1 MSVGNSGS
9 YAMCV
14 NFDCNLKR
22 DLLRIIKSIK
32 MKKLLLLIAF
42 LFGFTV
48 FAQSTEFSITG
59 KVIDSKTKQPL
70 PYATIIL
77 VLSSEKTKK
86 VSTDDQG
93 NYLLKNTSGNYQ
105 LKVEFMSYKTHTTN
119 NFELNQDLV
128 QNISLEEDINQLDE
142 VNVIAEK
149 SGVELKLDKKVFNV
163 GKDILSRGGSANDI
177 LNNVPSVNV
186 DVAGVVSLR
195 GNNSVTVLING
206 KPSMLTNNNGLSQ
219 ISSANIE
226 KVEVITNPS
235 AAYEAQG
242 GGGII
247 NIVLKK
253 NSIKGFNASV
263 QGGIGNPTN
272 YNMNANVSYKT
283 EKINLFSNLGY
294 RDMNIYAWN
303 KQYQRNFNNGVTT
316 ILNQNDDI
324 KRSDNT
330 TSIYIGG
337 DYYINDKNTLTGSYY
352 HSKNKSTDI
361 IKYNYNYSDMMNKTD
376 SIISRSQKY
385 EEPQIYNALELNYV
399 KTFDKKDKKWTS
411 SLQYVFWNDDENQYI
426 DQQRIYPDESPVSNL
441 YTNDIESSNDIFIKS
456 DFVNPINENS
466 KIEMGIR
473 SDLRAIRSDYYTILD
488 DVLQNQFTNKL
499 KYDENLYS
507 AYFQFSSKIK
517 RFNYLL
523 GLRSELSDIK
533 ISDTKNT
540 FNNAKNYINL
550 FPTVH
555 LVYNLTPKTDFQLSY
570 SKRINRPRFWQL
582 NPFSGLSDLRNL
594 TVGNPD
600 LDPMFINSFELTV
613 LTKSGKFSLNPSVYY
628 QHTNNFFEYIVERT
642 SENYFI
648 NTPVNLGTENRYG
661 AEVSATYNPTKWLR
675 LSLDFNYYAFK
686 QEGSYKDVSYN
697 AKDQT
702 WLSSF
707 RSIIKFPKIISGDF
721 SFRYRGKNQGV
732 QTLTQAQYSANLGLS
747 KDFFG
752 DKMSVTL
759 NVNNLFDSQIR
770 KRETITSSYYLQSEY
785 KTQGRYVNLTV
796 IYRFNRNKTEAD
808 RLPDNM

>member
-1 MSVGNSGS
+1 
-9 YAMCV
+9 
-14 NFDCNLKR
+14 
-22 DLLRIIKSIK
+22 
-32 MKKLLLLIAF
+32 MKPFQLLLALF
-42 LFGFTV
+42 FGFAS
-48 FAQSTEFSITG
+48 FAQSTEFTIKG
-59 KVIDSKTKQPL
+59 KVIDAATKQPL
-70 PYATIIL
+70 PYVTVIL
-77 VLSSEKTKK
+77 LSSSQK
-86 VSTDDQG
+86 VKETAADENG
-93 NYLLKNTSGNYQ
+93 NYVFKNISGNYQ
-105 LKVEFMSYKTHTTN
+105 VKAAFLSYKTFTTET
-119 NFELNQDLV
+119 FKLNQDLV
-128 QNISLEEDINQLDE
+128 QNISLEEEMNQLEE
-142 VNVIAEK
+142 VNVVAEK
-149 SGVELKLDKKVFNV
+149 SAVELKLDKKVFNV

-195 GNNSVTVLING
+195 GNSGVTVLING
-206 KPSMLTNNNGLSQ
+206 KPSILAANNGLSQ
-219 ISSANIE
+219 ISAANIE

-247 NIVLKK
+247 NIILKK
-253 NSIKGFNASV
+253 NSLKGFNGSLQA
-263 QGGIGNPTN
+263 GIGHPEN

-283 EKINLFSNLGY
+283 EKINLFGNLGY
-294 RDMNIYAWN
+294 RELNIYGYN
-303 KQYQRNFNNGVTT
+303 KQFQRNVNNGVTSF
-316 ILNQNDDI
+316 LNQYDDN
-324 KRSDNT
+324 KRSNAT
-330 TSIYIGG
+330 TNIYIGG

-352 HSKNKSTDI
+352 RSKNTNRENI
-361 IKYNYNYSDMMNKTD
+361 QYNYNYSDVNNAAD

-385 EEPQIYNALELNYV
+385 VEPQIYNVLELNYA

-411 SLQYVFWNDDENQYI
+411 SLQYVFWNDNENQYI
-426 DQQRIYPDESPVSNL
+426 DQQRTFPDQSPVSNL

-456 DFVNPINENS
+456 DFVNPISENS

-488 DVLQNQFTNKL
+488 EVLQNQFTNKL

-507 AYFQFSSKIK
+507 AYFQFGSKIK

-533 ISDTKNT
+533 ISDRKNT
-540 FNNAKNYINL
+540 FNNSKNYINL

-555 LVYNLTPKTDFQLSY
+555 LVYNLTSKTDLQLSY

-600 LDPMFINSFELTV
+600 LNPMYTDSFEFTV
-613 LTKSGKFSLNPSVYY
+613 LAKPGKFSINPSIYY
-628 QHTNNFFEYIVERT
+628 KHTTNFFEYIVERT
-642 SENYFI
+642 DNNYFI

-661 AEVSATYNPTKWLR
+661 AEVAATYNPTNWLR
-675 LSLDFNYYAFK
+675 LSLDFNYYHFK
-686 QEGSYKDVSYN
+686 QEGEYKGVQYN
-697 AKDQT
+697 SENQT

-707 RSIIKFPKIISGDF
+707 RSVIKFPKIISGDF

-732 QTLTQAQYSANLGLS
+732 QTLTEAQYSANLGLS
-747 KDFFG
+747 KDFLQE
-752 DKMSVTL
+752 KMSVTV

-770 KRETITSSYYLQSEY
+770 KSQTKTASYDLESEF
-785 KTQGRYVNLTV
+785 KPQGRYINLTV

-808 RLPDNM
+808 RLPSSM

>member
-1 MSVGNSGS
+1 
-9 YAMCV
+9 
-14 NFDCNLKR
+14 
-22 DLLRIIKSIK
+22 
-32 MKKLLLLIAF
+32 MKQFTLLITLF
-42 LFGFTV
+42 LGFAA
-48 FAQSTEFSITG
+48 FAQSTEFTIRG

-77 VLSSEKTKK
+77 LSNSQKTKE
-86 VSTDDQG
+86 VSSDENG
-93 NYLLKNTSGNYQ
+93 NYILKSTSGNYQ
-105 LKVEFMSYKTHTTN
+105 LKVEFMSYKTFKTD
-119 NFELNQDLV
+119 NFQIDKDLV
-128 QNISLEEDINQLDE
+128 QNISLDENINQLEE
-142 VNVIAEK
+142 VNVVAQK
-149 SGVELKLDKKVFNV
+149 SAVELKLDKKVFNV

-186 DVAGVVSLR
+186 DITGVVSLR
-195 GNNSVTVLING
+195 GNNSVTVLIDG
-206 KPSMLTNNNGLSQ
+206 KPSMLAANNGLSQ
-219 ISSANIE
+219 ISAANIE

-247 NIVLKK
+247 NIILKK
-253 NSIKGFNASV
+253 NSMQGFNGSLQA
-263 QGGIGNPTN
+263 GIGNPEN
-272 YNMNANVSYKT
+272 YNMNANVSFKT

-294 RDMNIYAWN
+294 RELNIYGYD
-303 KQYQRNFNNGVTT
+303 KQFQRNINNGVTT
-316 ILNQNDDI
+316 ILNQYNDN
-324 KRSDNT
+324 KGNYST
-330 TSIYIGG
+330 VSLYFGG

-352 HSKNKSTDI
+352 RSKNTNRENT
-361 IKYNYNYSDMMNKTD
+361 KYNYNYSDVNNVTD
-376 SIISRSQKY
+376 SIILRNQKY
-385 EEPQIYNALELNYV
+385 AEPQIYNVLELNYS

-411 SLQYVFWNDDENQYI
+411 NLQYVFWNDNENQYI
-426 DQQRIYPDESPVSNL
+426 NQQTMYPNQSDVSNL

-488 DVLQNQFTNKL
+488 EMLQDQFTNKL

-507 AYFQFSSKIK
+507 AYFQFGSKIK

-533 ISDTKNT
+533 ISDRKNT

-555 LVYNLTPKTDFQLSY
+555 LVYNLTAKTDLQLSY

-582 NPFSGLSDLRNL
+582 NPFSGLSDMRNL

-600 LDPMFINSFELTV
+600 LNPMFTDSFEFTV
-613 LTKSGKFSLNPSVYY
+613 LAKPGKFSINPSIYY
-628 QHTNNFFEYIVERT
+628 KHTTNFFEYILERT
-642 SENYFI
+642 DENYFI

-661 AEVSATYNPTKWLR
+661 AEVSTTYNPTNWLR
-675 LSLDFNYYAFK
+675 LSLDFNYYRFK
-686 QEGSYKDVSYN
+686 QEGSYKNVSYN
-697 AKDQT
+697 AEDQT
-702 WLSSF
+702 WLSNF
-707 RSIIKFPKIISGDF
+707 RSVLKFPKIISADF

-732 QTLTQAQYSANLGLS
+732 QTLTEAQYLANIGIS
-747 KDFFG
+747 KDFLA
-752 DKMSVTL
+752 DKMSVTV

-770 KRETITSSYYLQSEY
+770 KRETTTPSYYLQSES
-785 KTQGRYVNLTV
+785 KSQGRYVNLTV
-796 IYRFNRNKTEAD
+796 IYRFNRTKSDKD
-808 RLPDNM
+808 RLPENM

>member
-1 MSVGNSGS
+1 
-9 YAMCV
+9 
-14 NFDCNLKR
+14 
-22 DLLRIIKSIK
+22 
-32 MKKLLLLIAF
+32 MKPFKLLIAL
-42 LFGFTV
+42 LFGFAA
-48 FAQSTEFSITG
+48 FAQSPEFTIKG
-59 KVIDSKTKQPL
+59 KVVDAKTKQPL
-70 PYATIIL
+70 PYVTITL
-77 VLSSEKTKK
+77 LSSSQK
-86 VSTDDQG
+86 VKETASDENG
-93 NYLLKNTSGNYQ
+93 NYILKSVSGNYQ
-105 LKVEFMSYKTHTTN
+105 LKVEFMSFKT
-119 NFELNQDLV
+119 FISESFKMNQDLV
-128 QNISLEEDINQLDE
+128 QNISLEEEVHQLEE
-142 VNVIAEK
+142 VNVVAEK
-149 SGVELKLDKKVFNV
+149 SAVELKLDKKVFNV

-206 KPSMLTNNNGLSQ
+206 KPSILAANNGLSQ
-219 ISSANIE
+219 ISAANIE

-247 NIVLKK
+247 NIILKK
-253 NSIKGFNASV
+253 NSLKGFNGSLQA
-263 QGGIGNPTN
+263 GIGNPEN

-294 RDMNIYAWN
+294 RELNVYGYN
-303 KQYQRNFNNGVTT
+303 KQFQRNSSNGVTS
-316 ILNQNDDI
+316 ILNQYDDN
-324 KRSDNT
+324 KRNYST
-330 TSIYIGG
+330 VSLYFGG

-352 HSKNKSTDI
+352 RSKNTNRENTQ
-361 IKYNYNYSDMMNKTD
+361 YNYNYSDVNNAAD

-385 EEPQIYNALELNYV
+385 VEPQIYNVLELNYA

-411 SLQYVFWNDDENQYI
+411 SLQYVFWNDNENQYI
-426 DQQRIYPDESPVSNL
+426 DQQRTFPDQSPVSNL

-456 DFVNPINENS
+456 DFVNPISENS

-488 DVLQNQFTNKL
+488 DMLQEQFTNKL

-507 AYFQFSSKIK
+507 AYFQFGSKIK

-533 ISDTKNT
+533 ISDRKNT
-540 FNNAKNYINL
+540 FNNSKNYINL

-555 LVYNLTPKTDFQLSY
+555 LVYNLTSKTDLQLSY

-600 LDPMFINSFELTV
+600 LNPMFTDSFEFTV
-613 LTKSGKFSLNPSVYY
+613 LAKPGKFSINPSVYY
-628 QHTNNFFEYIVERT
+628 KHTTNFFEYIVERT
-642 SENYFI
+642 DENYFI

-661 AEVSATYNPTKWLR
+661 AEVSTTYNPTKWLR
-675 LSLDFNYYAFK
+675 LSLDFNYYHFK
-686 QEGSYKDVSYN
+686 QDGEYKGVSYN
-697 AKDQT
+697 AEDQT

-707 RSIIKFPKIISGDF
+707 RSVVKFPKIISGDF

-732 QTLTQAQYSANLGLS
+732 QTLTEPQYSANLGLS
-747 KDFFG
+747 KDFLQE
-752 DKMSVTL
+752 KMSVTL

-770 KRETITSSYYLQSEY
+770 KSETKTSSYYLESEF
-785 KTQGRYVNLTV
+785 KSQGRYVNVTV

-808 RLPDNM
+808 RLPSSM

>member
-1 MSVGNSGS
+1 
-9 YAMCV
+9 
-14 NFDCNLKR
+14 
-22 DLLRIIKSIK
+22 
-32 MKKLLLLIAF
+32 MKQFILLITF
-42 LFGFTV
+42 LIGFSV
-48 FAQSTEFSITG
+48 FAQSTEFTLKG

-70 PYATIIL
+70 PYVTVIL
-77 VLSSEKTKK
+77 VSSSQKPKE
-86 VSTDDQG
+86 VSSDENG
-93 NYLLKNTSGNYQ
+93 NYILKSSSGNYQ
-105 LKVEFMSYKTHTTN
+105 LKIEFMGYKTQITKT
-119 NFELNQDLV
+119 FDINQDLV
-128 QNISLEEDINQLDE
+128 QNISLDENINELE
-142 VNVIAEK
+142 AVNVIAEK
-149 SGVELKLDKKVFNV
+149 SAVELKLDKKVFNV

-195 GNNSVTVLING
+195 GNNSVTVLIDG
-206 KPSMLTNNNGLSQ
+206 KPSMLTSNNGLSQ

-226 KVEVITNPS
+226 KIEVITNPS

-253 NSIKGFNASV
+253 NSMKGFNGSLQA
-263 QGGIGNPTN
+263 GIGNPEN
-272 YNMNANVSYKT
+272 YNSNANVSYKT
-283 EKINLFSNLGY
+283 EKINLFANLGY
-294 RDMNIYAWN
+294 REMNVYGYN
-303 KQYQRNFNNGVTT
+303 KQLHRNINNEVTSF
-316 ILNQNDDI
+316 LNQYDDN
-324 KRSDNT
+324 KGNYST
-330 TSIYIGG
+330 TNIYIGG

-352 HSKNKSTDI
+352 RSKNTNRENT
-361 IKYNYNYSDMMNKTD
+361 KYNYNYSKVNNETD

-385 EEPQIYNALELNYV
+385 VEPQIYNAIELNYV

-426 DQQRIYPDESPVSNL
+426 DQQRIYPDQSPVSNL

-507 AYFQFSSKIK
+507 AYFQFASKIK
-517 RFNYLL
+517 KFNYLF
-523 GLRSELSDIK
+523 GLRSEVSDIQ
-533 ISDTKNT
+533 IADTKNT
-540 FNNAKNYINL
+540 FNNSKNYINL

-555 LVYNLTPKTDFQLSY
+555 LVYNLTQKTDVQLSY

-600 LDPMFINSFELTV
+600 LDPMFTNSFELTV
-613 LTKSGKFSLNPSVYY
+613 LAKPGKFSINPSVYY
-628 QHTNNFFEYIVERT
+628 QHTTNFFEYIVERT
-642 SENYFI
+642 NENYFI

-661 AEVSATYNPTKWLR
+661 AEVSTTYNPTNWLR
-675 LSLDFNYYAFK
+675 LSLDFNYYTFK
-686 QEGSYKDVSYN
+686 QEGSYKNIAYN
-697 AKDQT
+697 AEDQT

-707 RSIIKFPKIISGDF
+707 RSVLKFPKIISGDF
-721 SFRYRGKNQGV
+721 SFRYRGKSQGV
-732 QTLTQAQYSANLGLS
+732 QTLTEAQYSANVGLS
-747 KDFFG
+747 KDFLD

-770 KRETITSSYYLQSEY
+770 KRETITPSYYLLSEY
-785 KTQGRYVNLTV
+785 KSQGRYVNLTV
-796 IYRFNRNKTEAD
+796 IYRFNRKKNEAD
-808 RLPDNM
+808 RLPDSM

>member
-1 MSVGNSGS
+1 MEP
-9 YAMCV
+9 
-14 NFDCNLKR
+14 FK
-22 DLLRIIKSIK
+22 
-32 MKKLLLLIAF
+32 LLIAL
-42 LFGFTV
+42 LFGFAA
-48 FAQSTEFSITG
+48 FAQSPEFTIKG
-59 KVIDSKTKQPL
+59 KVVDAKTKQPL
-70 PYATIIL
+70 PYVTIIL
-77 VLSSEKTKK
+77 LSSSQK
-86 VSTDDQG
+86 VKETASDENG
-93 NYLLKNTSGNYQ
+93 NYILKSAAGNYQ
-105 LKVEFMSYKTHTTN
+105 LKVEFLSFKTFISESFTM
-119 NFELNQDLV
+119 NQDLA
-128 QNISLEEDINQLDE
+128 QNISLNEGVHQLEE
-142 VNVIAEK
+142 VNVVSEK
-149 SGVELKLDKKVFNV
+149 SAVELKLDKKVFNV

-206 KPSMLTNNNGLSQ
+206 KPSILAANNGLSQ
-219 ISSANIE
+219 ISAANIE

-247 NIVLKK
+247 NIILKK
-253 NSIKGFNASV
+253 NSLKGFNGSLQA
-263 QGGIGNPTN
+263 GIGNPEN
-272 YNMNANVSYKT
+272 YNVNANVSYKT
-283 EKINLFSNLGY
+283 EKINLFSNIGY
-294 RDMNIYAWN
+294 RELNVYGYE
-303 KQYQRNFNNGVTT
+303 KQFQRNNDNGVTT
-316 ILNQNDDI
+316 ILNQYNDN
-324 KRSDNT
+324 KRNYST
-330 TSIYIGG
+330 VSLYFGG

-352 HSKNKSTDI
+352 RSKNTNRENT
-361 IKYNYNYSDMMNKTD
+361 KYNYNYSDANNAAD

-385 EEPQIYNALELNYV
+385 VEPQIYNVLELNYA

-411 SLQYVFWNDDENQYI
+411 SLQYVFWNDNENQYI
-426 DQQRIYPDESPVSNL
+426 DQQRTFPDQSPVSNL

-456 DFVNPINENS
+456 DFVNPISENS

-488 DVLQNQFTNKL
+488 DMLQEQFTNKL

-507 AYFQFSSKIK
+507 AYFQFGSKIK

-533 ISDTKNT
+533 ISDRKNT
-540 FNNAKNYINL
+540 FNNSKNYINL

-555 LVYNLTPKTDFQLSY
+555 LVYNLTSKTDLQLSY

-600 LDPMFINSFELTV
+600 LNPMFTDSFEFTV
-613 LTKSGKFSLNPSVYY
+613 LAKPGKFSINPSVYY
-628 QHTNNFFEYIVERT
+628 KHTTNFFEYIVERT
-642 SENYFI
+642 DENYFI

-661 AEVSATYNPTKWLR
+661 AEVSTTYNPTKWLR
-675 LSLDFNYYAFK
+675 LSLDFNYYHFK
-686 QEGSYKDVSYN
+686 QNGEYKGVSYN
-697 AKDQT
+697 AEDQT

-707 RSIIKFPKIISGDF
+707 RSVVKFPKIISGDF

-732 QTLTQAQYSANLGLS
+732 QTLTEPQYSANLGLS
-747 KDFFG
+747 KDFLQE
-752 DKMSVTL
+752 KMSVTL

-770 KRETITSSYYLQSEY
+770 KSETRTSSYYLESEF
-785 KTQGRYVNLTV
+785 KSQGRYVNVTV

-808 RLPDNM
+808 RLPSSM